1 MEGLSIILADSA
13 LEPVP
18 QELSNHP
25 TIRKYRTLYK
35 KHSDNIL
42 LDKSFHSPCM
52 KLLPDNEKRGR
63 PDIVH
68 LSLISLTSSPLYL
81 EKKLKVYVHTV
92 SNSVIDINFGV
103 RLPKSYSRFSS
114 LMEQLFS
121 IKTIIKDNSTLL
133 SLRTC
138 SFQELIKDINPDLTI
153 ALTRKGRFENIPKII
168 AQLSDYLRPVIVIG
182 GFSHG
187 SFSKDI
193 EANSDYIYS
202 ISRRKLESHLV
213 CSRIVYEFEKII
225 LSDYG

>member
-18 QELSNHP
+18 KELSNHP
-25 TIRKYRTLYK
+25 VIRKYRTLYK

-92 SNSVIDINFGV
+92 TNSVIDINFGV
-103 RLPKSYSRFSS
+103 RLPKSYSRFRKMDFCF
-114 LMEQLFS
+114 LTGLDLYLVLS
-121 IKTIIKDNSTLL
+121 IH
-133 SLRTC
+133 
-138 SFQELIKDINPDLTI
+138 
-153 ALTRKGRFENIPKII
+153 A
-168 AQLSDYLRPVIVIG
+168 
-182 GFSHG
+182 
-187 SFSKDI
+187 
-193 EANSDYIYS
+193 
-202 ISRRKLESHLV
+202 HLV
-213 CSRIVYEFEKII
+213 CEYSRRSCLLYCTIG
-225 LSDYG
+225 SA

>member
-1 MEGLSIILADSA
+1 
-13 LEPVP
+13 
-18 QELSNHP
+18 
-25 TIRKYRTLYK
+25 
-35 KHSDNIL
+35 
-42 LDKSFHSPCM
+42 M

-92 SNSVIDINFGV
+92 TNSVIDINFGV

-121 IKTIIKDNSTLL
+121 IKTIIKDDSTLL
-133 SLRTC
+133 SLRAC
-138 SFQELIKDINPDLTI
+138 SFQELLKDINPDLTM
-153 ALTRKGRFENIPKII
+153 ALTRKGRFENIPNII

-187 SFSKDI
+187 SFSNDI
-193 EANSDYIYS
+193 EANSVYIYS

-213 CSRIVYEFEKII
+213 CSRIVYELEKII

>member
-18 QELSNHP
+18 EELSNHP
-25 TIRKYRTLYK
+25 IIRKYRTLHK
-35 KHSDNIL
+35 KRSDNIL
-42 LDKSFHSPCM
+42 LDKSFHSNCM
-52 KLLPDNEKRGR
+52 KLLPDNQKRGR

-68 LSLISLTSSPLYL
+68 LSLISLTSTPLYL

-92 SNSVIDINFGV
+92 TNSVIDINLGV
-103 RLPKSYSRFSS
+103 RLPKSYLRFSS

-121 IKTIIKDNSTLL
+121 IKTIIKDDSTLL
-133 SLRTC
+133 SLRNC
-138 SFQELIKDINPDLTI
+138 SFQELLKDINPDLTI
-153 ALTRKGRFENIPKII
+153 ALTRKGKFENIKKIV
-168 AQLSDYLRPVIVIG
+168 ARLSDYSRPIIVIG

-213 CSRIVYEFEKII
+213 CSRITYEFEKTI

>member
-18 QELSNHP
+18 KELSNHP
-25 TIRKYRTLYK
+25 VIRKYRTLYK

-68 LSLISLTSSPLYL
+68 FSLISLTSSPLYL

-92 SNSVIDINFGV
+92 TNSVIDINFGV

-121 IKTIIKDNSTLL
+121 IKTIIKDLYLL
-133 SLRTC
+133 
-138 SFQELIKDINPDLTI
+138 KDLQISDSRGYFNRYFSMAIP
-153 ALTRKGRFENIPKII
+153 EPKII
-168 AQLSDYLRPVIVIG
+168 SAARNSFGSINLGYLIINPI
-182 GFSHG
+182 
-187 SFSKDI
+187 
-193 EANSDYIYS
+193 
-202 ISRRKLESHLV
+202 
-213 CSRIVYEFEKII
+213 RIEKIPI
-225 LSDYG
+225 SCRDFAM